1 MGTRSQTAARVKT
14 HEYVMAAE
22 DDVDELT
29 EFEEDVESDEDQE
42 PEFDSEDD
50 EFNDAFDGDEV
61 AGDENL

>member
-29 EFEEDVESDEDQE
+29 EDVESDEDQE